1 MPFPVKNPAFYQS
14 DKPPLLLLFKFFH
27 LLLRGEIIMSFT
39 PENILLIGSILLFI
53 SIISSKTSFRIG
65 IPTLILFLIIGM
77 LAGSDGFGGIY
88 FDDPEIAQLLGV
100 IALTFILFSGGLD
113 TKWESIKPI
122 IRNGLALSTIGV
134 LVTATLVGIFS
145 AYVLNFTLYE
155 GMLLGAIVSSTDA
168 AAVFSILRSKNFG
181 LKGAIRPLL
190 ELESGSNDP
199 MAYFLTI
206 SMIYLIQQPE
216 ASPWTLI
223 PKFFVDMLLGV
234 ASGYVFGKTMVWIL
248 NRIQLNIDG
257 LYPVLVLSL
266 VFFTFSFTE
275 RIGGNGFLAV
285 YASAIILG
293 NSNFIHKKSL
303 MRFYDGQ
310 AWLMQIVMFLT
321 LGLLVY
327 PKQVFPIIGEGLL
340 ISVFL
345 IIVARPV
352 SVFLALAF
360 AKDMNF
366 RKKLFISWVGLRGA
380 APIVFATYPLLAD
393 VEYAHTIFHLV
404 FFISVSSVLLQGT
417 TLPYLARWLHV
428 NVPWKIKRSFPL
440 DIELKED
447 LKSELIEMDIP
458 EDSAAVGTAV
468 VDLNLP
474 KSAFIVLIH
483 RRGKYL
489 TAGGDTIIETGD
501 HLLIMADSKEAMS
514 RVYLSFGVKP
524 E

>member
-1 MPFPVKNPAFYQS
+1 
-14 DKPPLLLLFKFFH
+14 
-27 LLLRGEIIMSFT
+27 MSFT
-39 PENILLIGSILLFI
+39 SENILLIGSLLLFI

-77 LAGSDGFGGIY
+77 LAGSDGPGGIY
-88 FDDPEIAQLLGV
+88 FNDPETAQLLGV

-113 TKWESIKPI
+113 TKWESIRPI
-122 IRNGLALSTIGV
+122 IRNGIALSTIGV
-134 LVTATLVGIFS
+134 FLTAGSVGLF
-145 AYVLNFTLYE
+145 ATYVLGFGVYE
-155 GMLLGAIVSSTDA
+155 GLLLGAIVSSTDA
-168 AAVFSILRSKNFG
+168 AAVFSILRSRNFG
-181 LKGAIRPLL
+181 LKGTIRPLL

-206 SMIYLIQQPE
+206 SMIYLIGEPDV
-216 ASPWTLI
+216 SVWSLI
-223 PKFFVDMLLGV
+223 PRFFLDMLLGV
-234 ASGYVFGKTMVWIL
+234 GCGYVFGKLMIWIL

-266 VFFTFSFTE
+266 VFFTFSFSE
-275 RIGGNGFLAV
+275 QIGGNGFLAV
-285 YASAIILG
+285 YVAALLLG

-327 PKQVFPIIGEGLL
+327 PKQIVPIMGEGIL
-340 ISVFL
+340 ISAFL
-345 IIVARPV
+345 ILVARPLA
-352 SVFLALAF
+352 VFTALAF

-393 VEYAHTIFHLV
+393 IEYATTIFHLV

-417 TLPYLARWLHV
+417 TLPYIAKWLHV
-428 NVPWKIKRSFPL
+428 NVPQRIKRNFPL
-440 DIELKED
+440 DIELKGD
-447 LKSELIEMDIP
+447 IKSELVEMDIP
-458 EDSAAVGTAV
+458 EDSPAAGRPV
-468 VDLNLP
+468 VDLDLP

-483 RRGKYL
+483 RTGKYF
-489 TAGGDTIIETGD
+489 TAGGDTVLEAGD
-501 HLLIMADSKEAMS
+501 HLLLMADSKETVS
-514 RVYLSFGVKP
+514 RIYQSFGIR
-524 E
+524 ED

>member
-1 MPFPVKNPAFYQS
+1 
-14 DKPPLLLLFKFFH
+14 
-27 LLLRGEIIMSFT
+27 MSFT
-39 PENILLIGSILLFI
+39 PENILLLGSILLFI

-77 LAGSDGFGGIY
+77 LAGSDGPGGIY
-88 FDDPEIAQLLGV
+88 FNDPETAQLLGV

-122 IRNGLALSTIGV
+122 VRNGFAL
-134 LVTATLVGIFS
+134 ATLGVVLTAALVGLFAS
-145 AYVLNFTLYE
+145 YVLGFSLYE
-155 GMLLGAIVSSTDA
+155 GLLLGAIVSSTDA

-181 LKGAIRPLL
+181 LKGRIRPLL

-206 SMIYLIQQPE
+206 SMIYLIQHPGIE
-216 ASPWTLI
+216 PWTLI
-223 PKFFVDMLLGV
+223 PKFLVDMLLGV
-234 ASGYVFGKTMVWIL
+234 ACGYVFGKLMVWIL

-285 YASAIILG
+285 YISALILG
-293 NSNFIHKKSL
+293 NSNFIHRKSL

-327 PKQVFPIIGEGLL
+327 PTQIVPIIGEGVM
-340 ISVFL
+340 ISAFL
-345 IIVARPV
+345 ILIARPIA
-352 SVFLALAF
+352 VFTSLAF
-360 AKDMNF
+360 ATDMNF

-380 APIVFATYPLLAD
+380 APIVFATYPLLANI
-393 VEYAHTIFHLV
+393 EYAYTIFHLV

-417 TLPYLARWLHV
+417 TLPYIARWLHV
-428 NVPWKIKRSFPL
+428 DVPWRIKRSFPL
-440 DIELKED
+440 DIEFKED
-447 LKSELIEMDIP
+447 LKSELVEMDIP
-458 EDSAAVGTAV
+458 ENSPAAGKAV
-468 VDLNLP
+468 VDLDLP

-483 RRGKYL
+483 RTGKYL
-489 TAGGDTIIETGD
+489 TAGGDTVLETGD
-501 HLLIMADSKEAMS
+501 HLLLMADSKETVT
-514 RVYLSFGVKP
+514 RIYQSFGIK
-524 E
+524 EDS

>member
-1 MPFPVKNPAFYQS
+1 
-14 DKPPLLLLFKFFH
+14 
-27 LLLRGEIIMSFT
+27 MSFT
-39 PENILLIGSILLFI
+39 PENILLLGSILLFL

-77 LAGSDGFGGIY
+77 LAGSDGPGGII
-88 FDDPEIAQLLGV
+88 FNDPQIAQLLGV

-113 TKWESIKPI
+113 TKWESIKPVV
-122 IRNGLALSTIGV
+122 RNGLALSTIGV
-134 LVTATLVGIFS
+134 VLTAALVGLFAS
-145 AYVLNFTLYE
+145 YVLGFSLYE
-155 GMLLGAIVSSTDA
+155 GLLLGAIVSSTDA

-181 LKGAIRPLL
+181 LKGTIRPLL

-206 SMIYLIQQPE
+206 SMIYLIQHPDVGL
-216 ASPWTLI
+216 WTLV
-223 PKFFVDMLLGV
+223 PKFFIDMLLGV
-234 ASGYVFGKTMVWIL
+234 ACGYAFGKLMVWIL

-266 VFFTFSFTE
+266 VFFTFSFSE

-285 YASAIILG
+285 YISALVLG

-327 PKQVFPIIGEGLL
+327 PKQIVPIIGEGIM
-340 ISVFL
+340 ISAFL
-345 IIVARPV
+345 ILIARPIA
-352 SVFLALAF
+352 VFTSLSLSS
-360 AKDMNF
+360 DLNF

-380 APIVFATYPLLAD
+380 APIVFATYPLLANI
-393 VEYAHTIFHLV
+393 EYSHTIFHLV

-417 TLPYLARWLHV
+417 TLPYIARWLRV
-428 NVPWKIKRSFPL
+428 DVPWRIKRSFPL

-447 LKSELIEMDIP
+447 LKSELVEMDIP
-458 EDSAAVGTAV
+458 EESPAAGKAV

-474 KSAFIVLIH
+474 KSAIIVLIH
-483 RRGKYL
+483 RAGKYF
-489 TAGGDTIIETGD
+489 TAGGETVLEIGD
-501 HLLIMADSKEAMS
+501 HLLLMADSKDTVS
-514 RVYLSFGVKP
+514 RIYQSFGVKD

>member
-1 MPFPVKNPAFYQS
+1 MA
-14 DKPPLLLLFKFFH
+14 
-27 LLLRGEIIMSFT
+27 FT
-39 PENILLIGSILLFI
+39 PENILLLGSILLFI
-53 SIISSKTSFRIG
+53 SIISSKTSFQIG

-77 LAGSDGFGGIY
+77 LAGSDGPGGIY

-122 IRNGLALSTIGV
+122 IRNGLALSTVGV
-134 LVTATLVGIFS
+134 VLTAGLVGVFAS
-145 AYVLNFTLYE
+145 YVLGFSIYE
-155 GMLLGAIVSSTDA
+155 GLLLGAIVSSTDA
-168 AAVFSILRSKNFG
+168 AAVFSILRSRNFG
-181 LKGAIRPLL
+181 LKGSIRPLL

-206 SMIYLIQQPE
+206 SLISLVQQPDLTLW
-216 ASPWTLI
+216 SLI

-234 ASGYVFGKTMVWIL
+234 ICGYVFGKLMALIL

-275 RIGGNGFLAV
+275 RIDGNGFLAV
-285 YASAIILG
+285 YVSALILG

-327 PKQVFPIIGEGLL
+327 PKQILPIVGEGVM
-340 ISVFL
+340 ISGFL
-345 IIVARPV
+345 ILVARPV
-352 SVFLALAF
+352 AVFVSLAF

-380 APIVFATYPLLAD
+380 APIVFATYPLLAEI
-393 VEYAHTIFHLV
+393 EYAHTIFHLV

-417 TLPYLARWLHV
+417 TLPYVANWLHV
-428 NVPWKIKRSFPL
+428 SVPSKIKRIFPL
-440 DIELKED
+440 DIELKDEF
-447 LKSELIEMDIP
+447 KSELVEMDIP
-458 EDSAAVGTAV
+458 EDSPAVGKPV

-483 RRGKYL
+483 RAGKYF
-489 TAGGDTIIETGD
+489 TARGDTVLETGD
-501 HLLIMADSKEAMS
+501 HLLLMADSKDTVK
-514 RVYLSFGVKP
+514 RIYQSFGAKP
-524 E
+524 D

>member
-1 MPFPVKNPAFYQS
+1 
-14 DKPPLLLLFKFFH
+14 
-27 LLLRGEIIMSFT
+27 
-39 PENILLIGSILLFI
+39 
-53 SIISSKTSFRIG
+53 
-65 IPTLILFLIIGM
+65 M
-77 LAGSDGFGGIY
+77 LAGSDGPGGIY
-88 FDDPEIAQLLGV
+88 FNDPETAQLLGV

-122 IRNGLALSTIGV
+122 IRNGLALSTLGV
-134 LVTATLVGIFS
+134 VVTAALVGFFS
-145 AYVLNFTLYE
+145 SYVLGFSLYE
-155 GMLLGAIVSSTDA
+155 GLLLGAIVSSTDA

-181 LKGAIRPLL
+181 LKGRIRPLL

-206 SMIYLIQQPE
+206 SMIYLIQHPDE
-216 ASPWTLI
+216 ELWTLI

-234 ASGYVFGKTMVWIL
+234 ACGYVLGKVMVWIL
-248 NRIQLNIDG
+248 NKIQLNVDG

-285 YASAIILG
+285 YIAALILG

-327 PKQVFPIIGEGLL
+327 PTQIVPIMGEGIM
-340 ISVFL
+340 ISAFL
-345 IIVARPV
+345 ILIARPV
-352 SVFLALAF
+352 GVFIALAF
-360 AKDMNF
+360 ARDMNF

-380 APIVFATYPLLAD
+380 TPIVFATYPLLAN

-417 TLPYLARWLHV
+417 TLPYVATWLHV
-428 NVPWKIKRSFPL
+428 SVPWRIKRSFPL
-440 DIELKED
+440 DIEFKED
-447 LKSELIEMDIP
+447 LKSELVEMDIP
-458 EDSAAVGTAV
+458 ENSPAAGKAV

-483 RRGKYL
+483 RTGKYF
-489 TAGGDTIIETGD
+489 TAGGDTVLETGD
-501 HLLIMADSKEAMS
+501 HLLLMADSKDTVH
-514 RVYLSFGVKP
+514 RIYQSFGLK
-524 E
+524 ED

>member
-1 MPFPVKNPAFYQS
+1 
-14 DKPPLLLLFKFFH
+14 
-27 LLLRGEIIMSFT
+27 MSFT
-39 PENILLIGSILLFI
+39 PENILLLGSVLLFI

-77 LAGSDGFGGIY
+77 LAGSDGPGGIY

-122 IRNGLALSTIGV
+122 IRNGIALSTIGV
-134 LVTATLVGIFS
+134 LLTAGLVGIFA
-145 AYVLNFTLYE
+145 AYVLGFNIYE
-155 GMLLGAIVSSTDA
+155 GLLLGAIVSSTDA
-168 AAVFSILRSKNFG
+168 AAVFSILRSRNFG
-181 LKGAIRPLL
+181 LKGTIRPLL

-216 ASPWTLI
+216 VPVWTLI
-223 PKFFVDMLLGV
+223 PKFFGDMLLGV
-234 ASGYVFGKTMVWIL
+234 SCGYVFGKLMIWIL

-266 VFFTFSFTE
+266 VFFTFSFSE

-285 YASAIILG
+285 YISALLLG

-327 PKQVFPIIGEGLL
+327 PKQIVPIMGEGIM
-340 ISVFL
+340 ISAFL
-345 IIVARPV
+345 ILFARPV
-352 SVFLALAF
+352 AVFIALF
-360 AKDMNF
+360 YAKDMNF

-380 APIVFATYPLLAD
+380 APIVFATYPLLANI
-393 VEYAHTIFHLV
+393 EYAHMIFHLV

-417 TLPYLARWLHV
+417 TLPFVAKWLHV
-428 NVPWKIKRSFPL
+428 NVPEKIKRSFPL

-447 LKSELIEMDIP
+447 LKSELIEM
-458 EDSAAVGTAV
+458 
-468 VDLNLP
+468 
-474 KSAFIVLIH
+474 
-483 RRGKYL
+483 
-489 TAGGDTIIETGD
+489 
-501 HLLIMADSKEAMS
+501 
-514 RVYLSFGVKP
+514 
-524 E
+524 

>member
-1 MPFPVKNPAFYQS
+1 
-14 DKPPLLLLFKFFH
+14 
-27 LLLRGEIIMSFT
+27 MSFT
-39 PENILLIGSILLFI
+39 SENILLLGSLLLFI

-77 LAGSDGFGGIY
+77 LAGSDGPGGIY
-88 FDDPEIAQLLGV
+88 FNDPETAQLLGV

-134 LVTATLVGIFS
+134 LLTAALVGLFAS
-145 AYVLNFTLYE
+145 YVLGFSPYE
-155 GMLLGAIVSSTDA
+155 GLLLGAIVSSTDA
-168 AAVFSILRSKNFG
+168 AAVFSILRSRNFG
-181 LKGAIRPLL
+181 LKGATRPLL

-206 SMIYLIQQPE
+206 SMVYLIQQPE
-216 ASPWTLI
+216 ASAWTLI
-223 PKFFVDMLLGV
+223 PKFFIDMLLGV
-234 ASGYVFGKTMVWIL
+234 ACGYVFGKLMIWIL
-248 NRIQLNIDG
+248 NRIRLNIDG

-275 RIGGNGFLAV
+275 RIGGNGFLAI
-285 YASAIILG
+285 YMAALLLG

-327 PKQVFPIIGEGLL
+327 PKQIVPIMGEGIM
-340 ISVFL
+340 ISAFL
-345 IIVARPV
+345 ILIARPLA
-352 SVFLALAF
+352 VFAALAF

-366 RKKLFISWVGLRGA
+366 RRKLFISWVGLRGA
-380 APIVFATYPLLAD
+380 APIVFATYPLLAEI
-393 VEYAHTIFHLV
+393 EYSHTIFHLV

-417 TLPYLARWLHV
+417 TLPYVAKWLHV
-428 NVPWKIKRSFPL
+428 SAPQKVKRRFPL
-440 DIELKED
+440 DIDLKED
-447 LKSELIEMDIP
+447 LRSELVEMDIP
-458 EDSAAVGTAV
+458 EHSPAAGKPV

-474 KSAFIVLIH
+474 DNAIIVLIH
-483 RRGKYL
+483 RAGKYF
-489 TAGGDTIIETGD
+489 TAGGDTILEPGD
-501 HLLIMADSKEAMS
+501 HILLMVDGKETVSKI
-514 RVYLSFGVKP
+514 YLSFGVRQ
-524 E
+524 EYL

>member
-1 MPFPVKNPAFYQS
+1 
-14 DKPPLLLLFKFFH
+14 
-27 LLLRGEIIMSFT
+27 MSFT
-39 PENILLIGSILLFI
+39 PENILLLGSILLFI

-77 LAGSDGFGGIY
+77 LAGSDGPGGIY
-88 FDDPEIAQLLGV
+88 FNDPKTAQLLGV

-113 TKWESIKPI
+113 TKWQSIRPV
-122 IRNGLALSTIGV
+122 IRNGLALSTLGV
-134 LVTATLVGIFS
+134 VITAALVGVFS

-155 GMLLGAIVSSTDA
+155 GLLLGAIVSSTDA

-181 LKGAIRPLL
+181 LKGNIRPLL

-206 SMIYLIQQPE
+206 SMIYLLQNPE
-216 ASPWTLI
+216 ASPWALI
-223 PKFFVDMLLGV
+223 PKFFIDMVVGIFAGWLLGKLMV
-234 ASGYVFGKTMVWIL
+234 AIL

-266 VFFTFSFTE
+266 VFFIFSFTE

-285 YASAIILG
+285 YIAAIVLG

-303 MRFYDGQ
+303 TRFYDGQ

-327 PKQVFPIIGEGLL
+327 PGQIVPIVGEGIL
-340 ISVFL
+340 ISAFL
-345 IIVARPV
+345 ILIARPV
-352 SVFLALAF
+352 AVFIALAF

-380 APIVFATYPLLAD
+380 APIVFATYPLLASI
-393 VEYAHTIFHLV
+393 EYAHTIFHLV

-417 TLPYLARWLHV
+417 TLPYVARWLHLS
-428 NVPWKIKRSFPL
+428 VPWRIKRSFPL
-440 DIELKED
+440 DIELRDD

-458 EDSAAVGTAV
+458 DDSPAVGKAV

-483 RRGKYL
+483 RTGRYF
-489 TAGGDTIIETGD
+489 TAGGETVIETGD
-501 HLLIMADSKEAMS
+501 HLLLMADSKETVS
-514 RVYLSFGVKP
+514 RVYQSFGLH
-524 E
+524 ED

>member
-1 MPFPVKNPAFYQS
+1 
-14 DKPPLLLLFKFFH
+14 
-27 LLLRGEIIMSFT
+27 MSFT
-39 PENILLIGSILLFI
+39 PENILLLGSILLFI

-77 LAGSDGFGGIY
+77 LAGSDGPGGIY
-88 FDDPEIAQLLGV
+88 FNDPETAQLLGV

-122 IRNGLALSTIGV
+122 VRNGLALSTLGV
-134 LVTATLVGIFS
+134 LLTAGLVGIFS
-145 AYVLNFTLYE
+145 SYVLGFSIYE
-155 GMLLGAIVSSTDA
+155 GLLLGAIVSSTDA

-181 LKGAIRPLL
+181 LKGTIRPLL

-206 SMIYLIQQPE
+206 SMIFLIQQPGV
-216 ASPWTLI
+216 SVWTVI
-223 PKFFVDMLLGV
+223 PEFFIDMGLGV
-234 ASGYVFGKTMVWIL
+234 TCGYAFGKLMVWIL

-275 RIGGNGFLAV
+275 RISGNGFLAV
-285 YASAIILG
+285 YISALILG

-327 PKQVFPIIGEGLL
+327 PKQIVPIIGEGVM
-340 ISVFL
+340 ISGFL
-345 IIVARPV
+345 ILVARPIA
-352 SVFLALAF
+352 VFTSLAF

-366 RKKLFISWVGLRGA
+366 RKKLFVSWVGLRGA
-380 APIVFATYPLLAD
+380 APIVFATYPLLAN

-417 TLPYLARWLHV
+417 TLPYIARLLHV
-428 NVPWKIKRSFPL
+428 SVPWKIKRSFPL
-440 DIELKED
+440 DIELKDD
-447 LKSELIEMDIP
+447 LKSELVEMDIP
-458 EDSAAVGTAV
+458 EDSPAAGRPV

-483 RRGKYL
+483 RAGKYF
-489 TAGGDTIIETGD
+489 TAGGDTILETGD
-501 HLLIMADSKEAMS
+501 HLLLMADSKDTV
-514 RVYLSFGVKP
+514 RRIYQSFGVKP
-524 E
+524 D

>member
-1 MPFPVKNPAFYQS
+1 
-14 DKPPLLLLFKFFH
+14 
-27 LLLRGEIIMSFT
+27 MSFT
-39 PENILLIGSILLFI
+39 PENILLLGSILLFI

-77 LAGSDGFGGIY
+77 LAGSDGPGGIY
-88 FDDPEIAQLLGV
+88 FNDPEIAQLLGV

-113 TKWESIKPI
+113 TKWESIQPI
-122 IRNGLALSTIGV
+122 VRNGFALATLGVVLTAV
-134 LVTATLVGIFS
+134 LVGFFAS
-145 AYVLNFTLYE
+145 YVLGFSLYE
-155 GMLLGAIVSSTDA
+155 GLLLGAIVSSTDA

-181 LKGAIRPLL
+181 LKGRIRPLL

-206 SMIYLIQQPE
+206 SMIYLIQHPE
-216 ASPWTLI
+216 VELWMLI
-223 PKFFVDMLLGV
+223 PKFLIDMLLGV
-234 ASGYVFGKTMVWIL
+234 ACGYVFGKLMVWIL

-285 YASAIILG
+285 YISALILG

-327 PKQVFPIIGEGLL
+327 PTQIVPIIGEGIM
-340 ISVFL
+340 ISAFL
-345 IIVARPV
+345 ILIARPV
-352 SVFLALAF
+352 AVFISLAF
-360 AKDMNF
+360 ATDMNF

-393 VEYAHTIFHLV
+393 IEYAYTIFHLV

-417 TLPYLARWLHV
+417 TLPYIARWLHV
-428 NVPWKIKRSFPL
+428 SVPWKIKRSFPL
-440 DIELKED
+440 DIEFKED
-447 LKSELIEMDIP
+447 LKSELVEMDIP
-458 EDSAAVGTAV
+458 ESSPAAGKAV
-468 VDLNLP
+468 VDLDLP

-483 RRGKYL
+483 RTGKYF
-489 TAGGDTIIETGD
+489 TAGGDTVLETGD
-501 HLLIMADSKEAMS
+501 HLLLMADSKETVK
-514 RVYLSFGVKP
+514 RIYESFGIK
-524 E
+524 ED